1 MVPDETR
8 KRRRFFFSM
17 TTLIV
22 GMQNLVLVLE
32 TSMSVMAILE
42 ALIME
47 NCGIVQ
53 QKDLPKCLDG
63 VAVYSTNPQNV
74 IVLAWLTAQ
83 QTFY

>member
-1 MVPDETR
+1 V
-8 KRRRFFFSM
+8 
-17 TTLIV
+17 V
-22 GMQNLVLVLE
+22 AN
-32 TSMSVMAILE
+32 LE

-53 QKDLPKCLDG
+53 QKDLHKCLVG